1 MTRFV
6 HHLLNKA
13 YMLKGHNTAISFGN
27 ESLSYLE
34 LNNLS
39 NQKANFLL
47 SQGAC
52 TGDVIGIC
60 FNRSIESIVTMIAI
74 LKTGASYLPLD
85 PEYPVDRL
93 NYMVSKSDAKMVI
106 CHKELSSIFD
116 ESRKTIHFSWDVIR
130 AEKSDLPKI
139 DESKIKS
146 AYIIFTS
153 GSTGLPKGVDM
164 GHQSLVNLIQW
175 QNNQT
180 ELGESSK
187 TLQFTPLSFDVHFQE
202 IFSTLSL
209 GGELVLVSEE
219 QRLDTLNLLKLL
231 SEKRI
236 NRLFL
241 PFVALNHLCELESK
255 YEIFPEYLKEV
266 TTAGEQLKITEQ
278 IRSFFLKTKASLY
291 NHYGPS
297 ETHVI
302 TSYKLATEVNTWEV
316 LPPIGKEI
324 TNSKVLILNSEMKEV
339 ENGEIGELFLA
350 GNCLAN
356 GYIHD
361 KEKTLEKFITSA
373 QYGKLYRSG
382 DIGKRLPDGNIEYLG
397 RNDDQVKIR
406 GYRIEIGEIEIALQ
420 GVHPEG
426 QVAVKIIEEDDSK
439 YICAYLTAEFK
450 LEKLRKALKANL
462 PDYMVPSHFCH
473 IAELPLTPSGKLDRQ
488 ALPLPTQE
496 RPELAI
502 EYKKPDSETETL
514 ITRLWSKQLKIECVG
529 VQDSFFDL
537 GGTSLMALNILA
549 ELQEVHNKDISIT
562 HLFQYPTIESIAKY
576 IDYGS
581 DSNKK
586 EKSYHKKGSAQFH
599 DVAIIAMNGRFPGAN
614 NLDELWEII
623 VNQKNNVN
631 IFKPSELNPTISK
644 EILKNSDFVRAS
656 GHLTGYDTFDC
667 AYFGITPREAQLM
680 DPQQRKLLELS
691 LETLELAGYSSNKFD
706 GDIGIFAGSANN
718 SYQKIVYQYPE
729 YINQVGEFNVMLGN
743 EKDYISTRVAHKLNL
758 TGPALS
764 IHTGCSTS
772 LVAIIQAVKSLRDLE
787 CDMAL
792 AGGISVSGLT
802 NIGHTFQEGG
812 ILSKDG
818 VCRPYDSTST
828 GTIFTDGAGL
838 VLLKR
843 LEDAIKDGDTIQA
856 VIKGVGLNNDGAN
869 KMSFTAPS
877 IEGQSDAILRA
888 HADANISA
896 SDLDYIEGHGTATP
910 VGDPIE
916 VEALKIALGKSSE
929 NEGKCYLGS
938 LKSNLGHL
946 TAAAGVAGLIKAVLV
961 VEKGIVPATANLKKL
976 NPSIQLKDS
985 PLEINME
992 NIVLSNPVRTAGIS
1006 SFGVGGTNAHIIIQN
1021 YKNIESIGSEKQAHL
1036 VKLSSKTQ
1044 EGLCALTEKFLNE
1057 LVYVDK
1063 NKFENISFTLDKGR
1077 NDFSYR
1083 RSIILSKDNILKLS
1097 PLNSAQNKVNT
1108 KLSVGFMFPGQGS
1121 QYINMGREL
1130 MKSSRVF
1137 QEAVEKCC
1145 DLIRPYL
1152 DQDIRDIMFCDFKS
1166 DLETKEKALKNTYYT
1181 QPAIFIIEYSLGV
1194 YLMSLGLSPKVFVG
1208 HSIGEFSAA
1217 ALAGVFS
1224 LEDGLKMIAKRGELM
1239 RSLPTGSMMSV
1250 ALESGNIK
1258 SYLNEKVQIAAINNS
1273 QSTVIA
1279 GDFDSIQAIKEKL
1292 ELDGISAKILHTSH
1306 AFHSNMML
1314 PIVEVYKEFLKG
1326 IKFNIPKI
1334 KMYST
1339 VTSKVEDDLY
1349 CSPTYWANHLKEPVL
1364 FSPTIINILEN
1375 EDLVLCEV
1383 GPRTTLKSLTKK
1395 TALGLKRK
1403 DYPII
1408 SLMGSCPETENT
1420 QLLNALGMFWT
1431 LGFEINTDEFYS
1443 KSARRVAT
1451 ATTVFKNKKIWLE
1464 PKNIQI
1470 TENVNEVNI
1479 INNLTKTGKNMN
1491 ETKKELTMAK
1501 LSEIFEEASGI
1512 DVTEFSNDTSFLEM
1526 GMDSLFLTQV
1536 ALNLKS
1542 ELKIEITF
1550 RQLLEEYSSISLL
1563 ADSMVDSIDNSII
1576 GMREMPA
1583 ELDPFTPAAATTPLK
1598 ETTAHIPA
1606 QQALPAAI
1614 ISAAQ
1619 TPISTPVASQQPQVV
1634 HQQQIQARPVRSQ
1647 MNPIIAGSGVE
1658 NIIQKQLE
1666 LMGQQIQLLNGQDI
1680 QVTSVQT
1687 CNDSSPEL
1695 IVQPTVT
1702 SPINNEVTNP
1712 ETFAPSGKI
1721 STQDEANEP
1730 EFKIAADLDNAKKA
1744 FGACARISTKR
1755 ETVETSEKRNFI
1767 NSFFNKYITQT
1778 QGSKNF
1784 TQNHRKQHA
1793 DPRAVTGFKPES
1805 KEIVYPIVVEKSQD
1819 QYLWDIDG
1827 NRYVDMTCGF
1837 GSNFFGNGN
1846 KIIKELVK
1854 KQLEEGIEIGPQ
1866 HPLTADVSALVCEL
1880 TNSDRAAFCNTGSE
1894 AVLGA
1899 MRVAR
1904 TVTGR
1909 EKIIVFNGSYHGISD
1924 EVIIRGSKKGKS
1936 FPAAPGITK
1945 GAVSNMIVL
1954 DYGTQESLDIIREMG
1969 TEIAAVL
1976 VEPVQSRRADFH
1988 PKEFLQEVRRITT
2001 ENESCLIFDEVITGF
2016 RIHPGGAQ
2024 AYFDVKADL
2033 ATYGKI
2039 VGGGMPIGVIAGKS
2053 EFMDALDGGH
2063 WQFGDESTPTVGV
2076 TYFAGTFVRHP
2087 LALAAAKGALGI
2099 IKDGGEKQLS
2109 DLNAMTQEFVDN
2121 INLFCA
2127 QVGAPIKLDNFGSLM
2142 KPKWEKDYAYSD
2154 VFFAQLRYNG
2164 IHVYDGFPWFVNLA
2178 HRVEDL
2184 DFVIKGFK
2192 KSIAF
2197 MQLGGLMD
2205 GTPAHI
2211 EKEGVFDSENAPVA
2225 GARLGRN
2232 ELGSP
2237 AWFIENPDVAG
2248 EYIEI

>member
-13 YMLKGHNTAISFGN
+13 FMLKSKKTAISFTD
-27 ESLSYLE
+27 ESISYLE

-39 NQKANFLL
+39 NQKANFLI

-52 TGDVIGIC
+52 PGDVIGIC

-93 NYMVSKSDAKMVI
+93 NYMVSKSDAKMLI
-106 CHKELSSIFD
+106 CHKELNSIFD
-116 ESRKTIHFSWDVIR
+116 HNINTLNFSWDAI
-130 AEKSDLPKI
+130 KTSGTDTPKV
-139 DESKIKS
+139 DETKINS

-164 GHQSLVNLIQW
+164 GHQALVNLIQW

-180 ELGESSK
+180 ELGDSSK

-219 QRLDTLNLLKLL
+219 QRLDTLKLLKLL

-241 PFVALNHLCELESK
+241 PFVALNHLCELGSK

-266 TTAGEQLKITEQ
+266 ITAGEQLRITDQ
-278 IRSFFLKTKASLY
+278 IRSFFLKTKSSLY

-302 TSYKLATEVNTWEV
+302 TSYKLATDISSWNT

-324 TNSKVLILNSEMKEV
+324 TNTKILILDSDMKEV
-339 ENGEIGELFLA
+339 ETGEIGELFLT
-350 GNCLAN
+350 GICLAN
-356 GYIHD
+356 GYIQD
-361 KEKTLEKFITSA
+361 EERTLEKFITST
-373 QYGKLYRSG
+373 QFGKLYRSG
-382 DIGKRLPDGNIEYLG
+382 DIGKRLADGNIEYLG
-397 RNDDQVKIR
+397 RNDGQVKIR

-420 GVHPEG
+420 NVQPEG
-426 QVAVKIIEEDDSK
+426 QVAVKVIEEADNK
-439 YICAYLTAEFK
+439 YICGYLTTDYK
-450 LEKLRKALKANL
+450 LEKIRKDLAEIL
-462 PDYMVPSHFCH
+462 PDYMVPSHFCQ
-473 IAELPLTPSGKLDRQ
+473 IGELPLTPSGKLDRK

-502 EYKKPDSETETL
+502 EYKKPNSDTEVLVTK
-514 ITRLWSKQLKIECVG
+514 LWSKQLKLEGVG
-529 VQDSFFDL
+529 IQDSFFDL

-549 ELQEVHNKDISIT
+549 ELQEIHHKDISIT

-576 IDYGS
+576 LDYGA
-581 DSNKK
+581 DTNKK
-586 EKSYHKKGSAQFH
+586 EKSYHKKGLTQFH
-599 DVAIIAMNGRFPGAN
+599 DIAIIAMNGRFPGAN
-614 NLDELWEII
+614 NLEELWETV

-631 IFKPSELNPTISK
+631 IFKPSELNPTLSK
-644 EILKNSDFVRAS
+644 ENLKNPDFVRAS
-656 GHLTGYDTFDC
+656 GQISGYDTFDC
-667 AYFGITPREAQLM
+667 SYFGITPREAQLM

-691 LETLELAGYSSNKFD
+691 QETLEIAGYSANKFD

-718 SYQKIVYQYPE
+718 SYQRVVHQYPE

-772 LVAIIQAVKSLRDLE
+772 LVAIIQAVKSLRDSE

-792 AGGISVSGLT
+792 AGGISISGLP
-802 NIGHTFQEGG
+802 NLGHTFQEGG

-818 VCRPYDSTST
+818 VCRPYDSSST
-828 GTIFTDGAGL
+828 GTIFTDGAGI

-843 LEDAIKDGDTIQA
+843 LEDAIKDGDTIKA

-877 IEGQSDAILRA
+877 VEGQSDAILRA
-888 HADANISA
+888 HADANIKA
-896 SDLDYIEGHGTATP
+896 SDLNYIEGHGTATP

-916 VEALKIALGKSSE
+916 VEALKVTLGKNSDRD
-929 NEGKCYLGS
+929 GKCYLGS
-938 LKSNLGHL
+938 LKSNFGHL
-946 TAAAGVAGLIKAVLV
+946 TAAAGVAGLIKAVMV
-961 VEKGIVPATANLKKL
+961 VDKGIVPATANLKKL

-985 PLEINME
+985 LLEINME
-992 NIVLSNPVRTAGIS
+992 NKVLNNPVRTAGVS

-1021 YKNIESIGSEKQAHL
+1021 YQNIENKSAEKEAHL
-1036 VKLSSKTQ
+1036 IKLSSKTE
-1044 EGLCALTEKFLNE
+1044 EGLCALTEKFIKEFANSNNE
-1057 LVYVDK
+1057 S
-1063 NKFENISFTLDKGR
+1063 FENIAFTLDKGR
-1077 NDFSYR
+1077 NDFTYR
-1083 RSIILSKDNILKLS
+1083 KSIVISNEDNLKLS

-1108 KLSVGFMFPGQGS
+1108 KISAGLMFPGQGS
-1121 QYINMGREL
+1121 QYLNMGRGL
-1130 MKSSRVF
+1130 MKTSTIFRDT
-1137 QEAVEKCC
+1137 VEKCC
-1145 DLIRPYL
+1145 DLINPFL
-1152 DQDIRDIMFCDFKS
+1152 DQDIRNIMFCESHDDF
-1166 DLETKEKALKNTYYT
+1166 EIKENALKNTYYT

-1194 YLMSLGLSPKVFVG
+1194 YLMSLGLSPTVFVG

-1250 ALESGNIK
+1250 ALDSVSINN
-1258 SYLNEKVQIAAINNS
+1258 YLNDMVQVAAINNN

-1279 GDFDSIQAIKEKL
+1279 GEQNSIQDIREKL
-1292 ELDGISAKILHTSH
+1292 EMNGISAKVLHTSH

-1314 PIVEVYKEFLKG
+1314 PIVEEYKEFLEE
-1326 IKFNIPKI
+1326 INFSIPKI

-1339 VTSKVEDDLY
+1339 VTSKIEDKLF
-1349 CSPTYWANHLKEPVL
+1349 CSPAYWANHLKEPVL
-1364 FSPTIINILEN
+1364 FAPTIANIIEN
-1375 EDLVLCEV
+1375 EDLILCEV
-1383 GPRTTLKSLTKK
+1383 GPRTTLKSLTRKM
-1395 TALGLKRK
+1395 AIVLKRK
-1403 DYPII
+1403 EYPVI
-1408 SLMGSCPETENT
+1408 SLMGSSPETENI
-1420 QLLNALGMFWT
+1420 QLLNALGVFWT

-1443 KSARRVAT
+1443 IKARRVST
-1451 ATTVFKNKKIWLE
+1451 VTTVFKHKKIWLE
-1464 PKNIQI
+1464 PKNI
-1470 TENVNEVNI
+1470 EPN
-1479 INNLTKTGKNMN
+1479 NNLNNENTIKNLTETGTKMN
-1491 ETKKELTMAK
+1491 DTKKELTMVK

-1550 RQLLEEYSSISLL
+1550 RQLLEEYSTISLL
-1563 ADSMVDSIDNSII
+1563 ADAIVDTIDNSIV
-1576 GMREMPA
+1576 GMQEDA
-1583 ELDPFTPAAATTPLK
+1583 TELASGNSVIRTNQVENLSQKTVS
-1598 ETTAHIPA
+1598 
-1606 QQALPAAI
+1606 QSLPAAI

-1619 TPISTPVASQQPQVV
+1619 TTAPIIQQPQVV
-1634 HQQQIQARPVRSQ
+1634 HQQQIQAQPLRAQ
-1647 MNPIIAGSGVE
+1647 TTPIIAGSGVE

-1666 LMGQQIQLLNGQDI
+1666 LMGQQIQLLRGQE
-1680 QVTSVQT
+1680 VSVE
-1687 CNDSSPEL
+1687 P
-1695 IVQPTVT
+1695 VQPTTYLSSEGSAPPLANPANKEVVST
-1702 SPINNEVTNP
+1702 SETTTFSATMPSIEEEV
-1712 ETFAPSGKI
+1712 G
-1721 STQDEANEP
+1721 EP